1 VSIQFQSPSYRA
13 ASSDLTI
20 QISPLGLVELADE
33 EFEVHGPRLNRY
45 AMNWAFY
52 LGYHWAQR
60 PDLGEPQLTFN
71 YTRALSDFT
80 TNFVFGK
87 GVGFRS
93 PDATGA
99 IVPTRLQRIWE
110 TDNKKDSLLWEMGS
124 MGSVTGDCFVKVAYE
139 EPWQDPAGMPHPG
152 RVRILPLNSA
162 FCFPEWHPHDR
173 KRLIRFKLKYRF
185 WGTTQEGTRQVFT
198 YTELLTENQIEEY
211 VNDELI
217 DQRENPLG
225 EIPVVHIS
233 NMPIASSPWGMPDIQ
248 DIAPLNRQYNETAT
262 DICDIV
268 SYHAAPV
275 TVVIGARASNL
286 EKGTHQTWSI
296 PNKEARVENLL
307 FDPRGI
313 EEAIKL
319 LDVLKRAMHE
329 MTGVPVTALGEEQA
343 ISNTS
348 GVALAIQYQ
357 PLMNRFHLKATQY
370 GEGFAEV
377 NRLALKTL
385 FMKEPETLVYNPE
398 WDPPLRDDQLP
409 MLDPMDPVTY
419 ENTVQFQPPLPVD
432 QLVKLN
438 ELMVKMQLGLESK
451 RGALI
456 ELGEEFPDEKLQEL
470 FKELVDDAEQQ
481 AALDLLKAQVASL
494 TANLTGMVAPEGP
507 QPMPPPPQNG
517 GGDGNSNGGSSNG
530 GGVKSAGGPNVN
542 SAPQAKIGM
551 LPGIDLK
558 DSEDVKKM
566 FQRIVTLSHGTTI
579 PQRRTPEE
587 DDSIRS

>member
-71 YTRALSDFT
+71 YVRALSDFI

-93 PDATGA
+93 PDSTSA

-110 TDNKKDSLLWEMGS
+110 TDNKKDSVLWEAGA
-124 MGSVTGDCFVKVAYE
+124 MGSVTGDCFIKVAYE
-139 EPWQDPAGMPHPG
+139 EPWLDPAGMPHEG

-198 YTELLTENQIEEY
+198 YTELLTEERIEEY

-217 DQRENPLG
+217 DVRENPLG
-225 EIPVVHIS
+225 EIPIVHIS
-233 NMPIASSPWGMPDIQ
+233 NVAIPSSPWGMPDIQ
-248 DIAPLNRQYNETAT
+248 DVTVLNRTYNEVAT
-262 DICDIV
+262 DVVDIIN
-268 SYHAAPV
+268 YHAAPV
-275 TVVIGARASNL
+275 TVITGARASNL

-296 PNKEARVENLL
+296 PNKEAKVQNLL
-307 FDPRGI
+307 FDPQGI
-313 EEAIKL
+313 EAAIKY

-357 PLMNRFHLKATQY
+357 PLMNRFKQKSTQY

-377 NRLALKTL
+377 NRMALKTL
-385 FMKEPETLVYNPE
+385 FMKEPQTLQYDPTV
-398 WDPPLRDDQLP
+398 DPPMREDQLAV
-409 MLDPMDPVTY
+409 LDPMDPTTY
-419 ENTVQFQPPLPVD
+419 MSTVQFQPPLPVD

-438 ELMVKMQLGLESK
+438 ELQVKMALGLESK
-451 RGALI
+451 RGALE
-456 ELGEEFPDEKLQEL
+456 ELGEEFPDEKLEEL
-470 FKELVDDAEQQ
+470 FKELLDDAEQQ
-481 AALDLLKAQVASL
+481 AALDYLRAMAASF
-494 TANLTGMVAPEGP
+494 TTNMTGMVSPEGP
-507 QPMPPPPQNG
+507 QPVPPPPANG
-517 GGDGNSNGGSSNG
+517 NGNGKNGNG
-530 GGVKSAGGPNVN
+530 KGGVKSAGGPDVT
-542 SAPQAKIGM
+542 SAPGGVPKLGV
-551 LPGIDLK
+551 LPGIDLT
-558 DSEDVKKM
+558 DSTDIKKM
-566 FQRIVTLSHGTTI
+566 QERIVALAHGATL
-579 PQRRTPEE
+579 PQRRVPEE
-587 DDSIRS
+587 DQNQER

>member
-1 VSIQFQSPSYRA
+1 MAIQFQSPSYRA

-60 PDLGEPQLTFN
+60 PDLGDPQLTFN

-87 GVGFRS
+87 GMGFRS
-93 PDATGA
+93 PDATAA

-110 TDNKKDSLLWEMGS
+110 VDNKKESLLWESGA
-124 MGSVTGDCFVKVAYE
+124 MGSVTGDCFIKVAYE
-139 EPWQDPAGMPHPG
+139 EPWTDPSGMPHPG

-162 FCFPEWHPHDR
+162 YCFPEWHPHDR
-173 KRLIRFKLKYRF
+173 NRLIRFKLKYRF

-217 DQRENPLG
+217 DSRENPLG

-233 NMPIASSPWGMPDIQ
+233 NLPIPSSPWGMPDIQ
-248 DIAPLNRQYNETAT
+248 DVTVLNREYNEKAT
-262 DICDIV
+262 DISDIIN
-268 SYHAAPV
+268 YHAAPV

-286 EKGTHQTWSI
+286 EKGTHQTWSV
-296 PNKEARVENLL
+296 PNKEAKVENLL
-307 FDPRGI
+307 FDPQGI
-313 EEAIKL
+313 EMSIKF
-319 LDVLKRAMHE
+319 LDVVKRAMHE
-329 MTGVPVTALGEEQA
+329 MTGVPVTALGEEQS

-357 PLMNRFHLKATQY
+357 PLMNRYHLKETQY
-370 GEGFAEV
+370 GEGFAAV

-385 FMKEPETLVYNPE
+385 FMKEPQMLTYNDE
-398 WDPPLRDDQLP
+398 IDPPLQEGQYP
-409 MLDPMDPVTY
+409 MLDPMDPITY
-419 ENTVQFQPPLPVD
+419 ENTVHFQPPLPID

-438 ELMVKMQLGLESK
+438 ELQVKMALGLESK
-451 RGALI
+451 RGALV
-456 ELGEEFPDEKLQEL
+456 ELGEEQPDEKLQEL
-470 FKELVDDAEQQ
+470 FKELIEDAEQQ
-481 AALDLLKAQVASL
+481 AALEFLRAQAASF
-494 TANLTGMVAPEGP
+494 TVNMTGMVPPDGP
-507 QPMPPPPQNG
+507 QPNPPPPAG
-517 GGDGNSNGGSSNG
+517 ADGNGNGD
-530 GGVKSAGGPNVN
+530 GVKSAGGRDVS
-542 SAPQAKIGM
+542 SAPGSVPKLGV
-551 LPGIDLK
+551 LPGIDLT
-558 DSEDVKKM
+558 DSSDVKTM
-566 FQRIVTLSHGTTI
+566 QQRIVALAHGATL

-587 DDSIRS
+587 DE

>member
-1 VSIQFQSPSYRA
+1 MAIQFQSASYRA

-33 EFEVHGPRLNRY
+33 EFEVHGPRMSRY

-60 PDLGEPQLTFN
+60 PDLGDPQLTFN

-93 PDATGA
+93 PEATSA

-110 TDNKKDSLLWEMGS
+110 IDNKKQSLLWECGA

-139 EPWQDPAGMPHPG
+139 EPWVDPAGMPHRG

-162 FCFPEWHPHDR
+162 YCFPEWHPHDR
-173 KRLIRFKLKYRF
+173 NRLIRFKLKYRF

-198 YTELLTENQIEEY
+198 YTELLTENRVEEY

-217 DQRENPLG
+217 DSRENPLG
-225 EIPVVHIS
+225 EIPIVHIS
-233 NMPIASSPWGMPDIQ
+233 NLPIPSSPWGMPDIQ
-248 DIAPLNRQYNETAT
+248 DITVLNREYNEKAT
-262 DICDIV
+262 DISDIIN
-268 SYHAAPV
+268 YHAAPV
-275 TVVIGARASNL
+275 TVIIGARASNL

-296 PNKEARVENLL
+296 PNKEAKVDNLL
-307 FDPRGI
+307 FDPQGI
-313 EEAIKL
+313 EMSIKY
-319 LDVLKRAMHE
+319 LDVLKRSMHE

-370 GEGFAEV
+370 GEGFAAV

-385 FMKEPETLVYNPE
+385 FMKEPEMLVYNPTI
-398 WDPPLRDDQLP
+398 DPPLQDDQMP
-409 MLDPMDPVTY
+409 MLDPMDPITF
-419 ENTVQFQPPLPVD
+419 ENTVHFQPPLPVD

-438 ELMVKMQLGLESK
+438 ELQVKMALGLESK
-451 RGALI
+451 RGALV
-456 ELGEEFPDEKLQEL
+456 ELGEEQPDEKLQEL
-470 FKELVDDAEQQ
+470 FHELLDDAENQSALEYLRAM
-481 AALDLLKAQVASL
+481 AASF
-494 TANLTGMVAPEGP
+494 TANMTGMVSPDGP
-507 QPMPPPPQNG
+507 QPNPPPS
-517 GGDGNSNGGSSNG
+517 GDGNG
-530 GGVKSAGGPNVN
+530 GGVKSAGGPNVS
-542 SAPQAKIGM
+542 SAPGSVPKLGV
-551 LPGIDLK
+551 LPGIDLT
-558 DSEDVKKM
+558 DSDDVQKM
-566 FQRIVTLSHGTTI
+566 QQRIVALAHGTTM
-579 PQRRTPEE
+579 PQRRVPEE
-587 DDSIRS
+587 DDS

>member
-1 VSIQFQSPSYRA
+1 MSIQFQSPSYRA

-93 PDATGA
+93 PDATAA
-99 IVPTRLQRIWE
+99 IIPTRLQRIWE
-110 TDNKKDSLLWEMGS
+110 VDNKKESLLWESGA
-124 MGSVTGDCFVKVAYE
+124 MGSVTGDCFIKVAYE
-139 EPWQDPAGMPHPG
+139 EPWTDPAGMPHRG

-173 KRLIRFKLKYRF
+173 NRLIRFKLKYRF
-185 WGTTQEGTRQVFT
+185 WGTTQEGTRQVFS
-198 YTELLTENQIEEY
+198 YTELLTESRVEEY

-217 DQRENPLG
+217 DARDNPLG

-233 NMPIASSPWGMPDIQ
+233 NLPIPSSPWGMPDIQ
-248 DIAPLNRQYNETAT
+248 DVTVLNREYNEKAT
-262 DICDIV
+262 DISDIIN
-268 SYHAAPV
+268 YHAAPV

-296 PNKEARVENLL
+296 PNKEAKVENLL
-307 FDPRGI
+307 FDPQGI
-313 EEAIKL
+313 EMSIKYL
-319 LDVLKRAMHE
+319 EVIKRAMHE

-370 GEGFAEV
+370 GEGFSAV
-377 NRLALKTL
+377 NKLALKTL
-385 FMKEPETLVYNPE
+385 FMKEPEMLVYNPE
-398 WDPPLRDDQLP
+398 IDPPLQDDQLP
-409 MLDPMDPVTY
+409 MLDPMDPITY
-419 ENTVQFQPPLPVD
+419 ENTVKFQPPLPVD

-438 ELMVKMQLGLESK
+438 ELQVKMALGLESK
-451 RGALI
+451 KGALL
-456 ELGEEFPDEKLQEL
+456 ELGEEQPDEKLQEL
-470 FKELVDDAEQQ
+470 FHELIDDAEQQ
-481 AALDLLKAQVASL
+481 AALEYLRAMAASF
-494 TANLTGMVAPEGP
+494 TVNMTGMVPPDGP
-507 QPMPPPPQNG
+507 QPNPPPPANG
-517 GGDGNSNGGSSNG
+517 NGNGKSD
-530 GGVKSAGGPNVN
+530 GGVKSAGGPNVS
-542 SAPQAKIGM
+542 SAPGSVPKLGV
-551 LPGIDLK
+551 LPGIDLS
-558 DSEDVKKM
+558 DSSDVQKM
-566 FQRIVTLSHGTTI
+566 QQRIVALAHGATL
-579 PQRRTPEE
+579 PQRRVPEE
-587 DDSIRS
+587 DDD

>member
-33 EFEVHGPRLNRY
+33 EFEVHGPRLSRY

-60 PDLGEPQLTFN
+60 PDLGDPQLTFN
-71 YTRALSDFT
+71 WTRALSDFT

-87 GVGFRS
+87 GVKFRS
-93 PDATGA
+93 PDTTGA

-110 TDNKKDSLLWEMGS
+110 KDNQKDSLLWEIGS
-124 MGSVTGDCFVKVAYE
+124 MGSVTGDSFIKVAYE
-139 EPWQDPAGMPHPG
+139 EPWVDPAGMSHPG
-152 RVRILPLNSA
+152 RVRILPINSA
-162 FCFPEWHPHDR
+162 YAFPEWHPHDR

-217 DQRENPLG
+217 DSRENPLG
-225 EIPVVHIS
+225 EIPIVHIS
-233 NMPIASSPWGMPDIQ
+233 NLPIASSPWGMPDIQ
-248 DIAPLNRQYNETAT
+248 DITVLNRTYNEVAT

-268 SYHAAPV
+268 NYHAAPV
-275 TVVIGARASNL
+275 TVVIGARAANL

-296 PNKEARVENLL
+296 PNKDAKVENLL

-357 PLMNRFHLKATQY
+357 PLMNRFHLKETQY
-370 GEGFAEV
+370 GEGFSEV

-385 FMKEPETLVYNPE
+385 FMKEPETLVYNPTF
-398 WDPPLRDDQLP
+398 DPPLRDDQQPL
-409 MLDPMDPVTY
+409 LDPMDPITY
-419 ENTVQFQPPLPVD
+419 ESVVSFQPPLPVD
-432 QLVKLN
+432 KLVLLN

-451 RGALI
+451 RGAMV

-470 FKELVDDAEQQ
+470 FKELLDDAEQQ
-481 AALDLLKAQVASL
+481 AALELLKAQVASL
-494 TANLTGMVAPEGP
+494 VANMTGMVSPEGP
-507 QPMPPPPQNG
+507 QPIPPPPQNG
-517 GGDGNSNGGSSNG
+517 GNGNGKSNGSPN
-530 GGVKSAGGPNVN
+530 GGVKSAGGPGVN
-542 SAPQAKIGM
+542 SAPQAKIGS
-551 LPGIDLK
+551 LPGINLE

-566 FQRIVTLSHGTTI
+566 FQRIVTLAHGTTL
-579 PQRRTPEE
+579 PQRRLPEE
-587 DDSIRS
+587 DEKA

>member
-1 VSIQFQSPSYRA
+1 VAIQFQSPSYRA

-60 PDLGEPQLTFN
+60 PDLGDPQLTFN

-80 TNFVFGK
+80 TNFVFIK

-93 PDATGA
+93 ADATGA

-110 TDNKKDSLLWEMGS
+110 KDNKKDSLLWEAGS
-124 MGSVTGDCFVKVAYE
+124 MGSVTGDCFIKVAYE
-139 EPWQDPAGMPHPG
+139 EAWVDPSGMQHPG

-185 WGTTQEGTRQVFT
+185 WGTTMEGTRQVFT
-198 YTELLTENQIEEY
+198 YTELITENQIEEY

-217 DQRENPLG
+217 DSRENPLG

-233 NMPIASSPWGMPDIQ
+233 NLPIAGSPWGMPDIQ
-248 DIAPLNRQYNETAT
+248 DVTVLNREYNEKAT
-262 DICDIV
+262 DISDVIN
-268 SYHAAPV
+268 YHAAPV
-275 TVVIGARASNL
+275 TVVTGARAQNL

-296 PNKEARVENLL
+296 PNKDAKVTNLL
-307 FDPRGI
+307 FDPQGI
-313 EEAIKL
+313 EASIKF
-319 LDVLKRAMHE
+319 LDVIKRAMHE

-357 PLMNRFHLKATQY
+357 PLMNRFNLKKTTY

-377 NRLALKTL
+377 NRLALRTL
-385 FMKEPETLVYNPE
+385 FMKEPETLVYNPAV
-398 WDPPLRDDQLP
+398 DPPLEDDQLP
-409 MLDPMDPVTY
+409 MLDPRDPLTY
-419 ENTVQFQPPLPVD
+419 ESTVQFQPPLPVD
-432 QLVKLN
+432 KLVLLN
-438 ELMVKMQLGLESK
+438 ELQVKMMLGLESK
-451 RGALI
+451 KGALR
-456 ELGEEFPDEKLQEL
+456 ELGEEFPAEKLQEL
-470 FKELVDDAEQQ
+470 FAELIDDAEQQ
-481 AALDLLKAQVASL
+481 AALDLLKAQVASF
-494 TANLTGMVAPEGP
+494 TVNQTGMVPPEGP
-507 QPMPPPPQNG
+507 QPLPPPPQNG
-517 GGDGNSNGGSSNG
+517 NGAGKKAGSSG
-530 GGVKSAGGPNVN
+530 GPKSAGGPGVN
-542 SAPQAKIGM
+542 STGQASQKFGV
-551 LPGIDLK
+551 LPGIDLT
-558 DSEDVKKM
+558 DSASVKKM
-566 FQRIVTLSHGTTI
+566 FDRVVALASGTTL

-587 DDSIRS
+587 DES

>member
-1 VSIQFQSPSYRA
+1 MAIQFQSPSYRA

-71 YTRALSDFT
+71 YVRALSDFT

-87 GVGFRS
+87 GIGFRT

-99 IVPTRLQRIWE
+99 IIPTRLQRIWE
-110 TDNKKDSLLWEMGS
+110 KDNSKDSLIWEAGS
-124 MGSVTGDCFVKVAYE
+124 MGSVSGDCFVKVAYE
-139 EPWQDPAGMPHPG
+139 EPWEDPSGMPHPG
-152 RVRILPLNSA
+152 RVRILPLNAA

-198 YTELLTENQIEEY
+198 YTELLTENFIEEY

-233 NMPIASSPWGMPDIQ
+233 NLPIAGSPWGMPDIQ
-248 DIAPLNRQYNETAT
+248 DITVLNRELNEKAT
-262 DICDIV
+262 DISDIIN
-268 SYHAAPV
+268 YHAAPV
-275 TVVIGARASNL
+275 TVITGARASNL

-296 PNKEARVENLL
+296 PNKEAKVTNLL
-307 FDPRGI
+307 FDPQGI
-313 EEAIKL
+313 EMS
-319 LDVLKRAMHE
+319 LKFLEFVKQAMHE
-329 MTGVPVTALGEEQA
+329 MTGVPKSSLGDEQP

-357 PLMNRFHLKATQY
+357 PLMNRFKLKATQY

-398 WDPPLRDDQLP
+398 FDPPLQDDQLP
-409 MLDPMDPVTY
+409 MLDPMDPITY
-419 ENTVQFQPPLPVD
+419 ESTVHFQPPLPVD

-438 ELMVKMQLGLESK
+438 ELQVKMALGLESK
-451 RGALI
+451 KGALR
-456 ELGEEFPDEKLQEL
+456 ELGEEQPDEKLSEL
-470 FKELVDDAEQQ
+470 FHELIDDAEQQ
-481 AALDLLKAQVASL
+481 AALDLLRSQIAGFTVMQ
-494 TANLTGMVAPEGP
+494 TGMVPPEGP
-507 QPMPPPPQNG
+507 QPMPPPPANG
-517 GGDGNSNGGSSNG
+517 NGNGKSKSGGSS

-542 SAPQAKIGM
+542 VAPGSKPPPGV
-551 LPGIDLK
+551 LPGLDLT
-558 DSEDVKKM
+558 SSADVKKM
-566 FQRIVTLSHGTTI
+566 FDRVVALSHGTVL
-579 PQRRTPEE
+579 PQRRKPEE
-587 DDSIRS
+587 DEP

>member
-1 VSIQFQSPSYRA
+1 MSIQFQSPSYRA

-93 PDATGA
+93 PDATSA
-99 IVPTRLQRIWE
+99 IIPTRLQRIWE
-110 TDNKKDSLLWEMGS
+110 IDNKKESLLWEAGS
-124 MGSVTGDCFVKVAYE
+124 MGSVTGDCFIKVAYE
-139 EPWQDPAGMPHPG
+139 EAWEDPSGMPHPG
-152 RVRILPLNSA
+152 RVRILPLNAA

-185 WGTTQEGTRQVFT
+185 WGTTMEGTRQVFT

-217 DQRENPLG
+217 DSRENPLG

-233 NMPIASSPWGMPDIQ
+233 NLPIASSPWGMPDIQ
-248 DIAPLNRQYNETAT
+248 DVTVLNRTYNEVAT
-262 DICDIV
+262 DVVDIIN
-268 SYHAAPV
+268 YHAAPV
-275 TVVIGARASNL
+275 TVIVGARASNL

-296 PNKEARVENLL
+296 PNKEAKVTNLL
-307 FDPRGI
+307 FDPQGI
-313 EEAIKL
+313 EMSIKYL
-319 LDVLKRAMHE
+319 EVLKRAMHE

-357 PLMNRFHLKATQY
+357 PLMNRFHLKETQY

-398 WDPPLRDDQLP
+398 VDPPLRDDQLP

-419 ENTVQFQPPLPVD
+419 VNTVQFQPPLPVD

-438 ELMVKMQLGLESK
+438 ELQVKMALGLESK
-451 RGALI
+451 RGALE

-481 AALDLLKAQVASL
+481 AALELLRAQIAGFTVMQ
-494 TANLTGMVAPEGP
+494 TGMVPQEGP
-507 QPMPPPPQNG
+507 QPMPPPPANG
-517 GGDGNSNGGSSNG
+517 GNGNGNGNGNG
-530 GGVKSAGGPNVN
+530 GGVKSAGGPDV
-542 SAPQAKIGM
+542 SVAPGAKPPTGV
-551 LPGIDLK
+551 LPGIDVTSSA
-558 DSEDVKKM
+558 DIKKM
-566 FQRIVTLSHGTTI
+566 FDRVVALSHGTVI
-579 PQRRTPEE
+579 PQRRAPEE
-587 DDSIRS
+587 DTPST

>member
-1 VSIQFQSPSYRA
+1 MSIQFQSPSYRA

-93 PDATGA
+93 PDATAA

-110 TDNKKDSLLWEMGS
+110 KDNSKDSLLWEAGS
-124 MGSVTGDCFVKVAYE
+124 MGSVSGDCFVKVAYE
-139 EPWQDPAGMPHPG
+139 EAWVDPSGMPHPG

-198 YTELLTENQIEEY
+198 YTELLTESQVEEY

-217 DQRENPLG
+217 DSRENPLG

-233 NMPIASSPWGMPDIQ
+233 NLPIAGSPWGMPDIQ
-248 DIAPLNRQYNETAT
+248 DITVLNREYNEKAT
-262 DICDIV
+262 DISDIIN
-268 SYHAAPV
+268 YHAAPV

-296 PNKEARVENLL
+296 PNKEAKVENLL
-307 FDPRGI
+307 FDPQGI
-313 EEAIKL
+313 EMAIQY
-319 LDVLKRAMHE
+319 LDVVKRAMHE

-357 PLMNRFHLKATQY
+357 PLMNRFNLKKTQY

-385 FMKEPETLVYNPE
+385 FMKEPEMLVYNPE
-398 WDPPLRDDQLP
+398 IDPPIQDDQLP
-409 MLDPMDPVTY
+409 MLDPMDPITY

-438 ELMVKMQLGLESK
+438 ELQVKMALGLESK
-451 RGALI
+451 RGALE
-456 ELGEEFPDEKLQEL
+456 ELGVEFPDEKLQEL
-470 FKELVDDAEQQ
+470 FHELIDDAEQQ
-481 AALDLLKAQVASL
+481 AALEYLRSMAASF
-494 TANLTGMVAPEGP
+494 TVNMTGMIPPDGP
-507 QPMPPPPQNG
+507 VPQPPPPANG
-517 GGDGNSNGGSSNG
+517 NGNGNGDK
-530 GGVKSAGGPNVN
+530 GGVKSAGGPNVS
-542 SAPQAKIGM
+542 SAPGSVPKLGV
-551 LPGIDLK
+551 LPGIDLT
-558 DSEDVKKM
+558 DSDDVKKM
-566 FQRIVTLSHGTTI
+566 QERIVALAHGTTL
-579 PQRRTPEE
+579 PQRRKPEE
-587 DDSIRS
+587 DE

>member
-1 VSIQFQSPSYRA
+1 VAIQFQSPSYRA

-20 QISPLGLVELADE
+20 QISPLGLIELADE

-71 YTRALSDFT
+71 WTRALSDFT

-110 TDNKKDSLLWEMGS
+110 KDNQKDSLLWECGS
-124 MGSVTGDCFVKVAYE
+124 MGSVTGDCFIKVAYE
-139 EPWQDPAGMPHPG
+139 EAWQDPSGMQHPG
-152 RVRILPLNSA
+152 RVRILPINSA
-162 FCFPEWHPHDR
+162 FAFPEWHPHDR

-185 WGTTQEGTRQVFT
+185 WGTSQEGTRQVFT

-225 EIPVVHIS
+225 TIPIVHIS
-233 NMPIASSPWGMPDIQ
+233 NLPIASSPWGMPDIQ
-248 DIAPLNRQYNETAT
+248 DITVLNRTYNEVAT
-262 DICDIV
+262 DIADIV
-268 SYHAAPV
+268 NYHAAPV

-286 EKGTHQTWSI
+286 EKGSHQTWSI
-296 PNKEARVENLL
+296 PQKDARVENLL
-307 FDPRGI
+307 FDPKGI

-319 LDVLKRAMHE
+319 LDVLKQAMHE
-329 MTGVPVTALGEEQA
+329 MTGVPKTALGEEQA

-377 NRLALKTL
+377 NRLALRTL
-385 FMKEPETLVYNPE
+385 FLKEPQTLQYDPL
-398 WDPPLRDDQLP
+398 WDPPLRDDQLDV
-409 MLDPMDPVTY
+409 LDPADPITY
-419 ENTVQFQPPLPVD
+419 ESTVHFQPPLPVD
-432 QLVKLN
+432 KLVLLN
-438 ELMVKMQLGLESK
+438 ELQVKMMLGLESK
-451 RGALI
+451 RGALE

-470 FKELVDDAEQQ
+470 FKELIDDAEQQ
-481 AALDLLKAQVASL
+481 AALDLLKSQVASF
-494 TANLTGMVAPEGP
+494 TAMQTGMMNPEGP
-507 QPMPPPPQNG
+507 QPIPPPPAANG
-517 GGDGNSNGGSSNG
+517 NGDGS
-530 GGVKSAGGPNVN
+530 GGVKSAGGPSVN
-542 SAPQAKIGM
+542 SAGQPPQKFGA
-551 LPGIDLK
+551 LPGVDLTN
-558 DSEDVKKM
+558 SADVKKM
-566 FQRIVTLSHGTTI
+566 FDRIVALSHGTVL

-587 DDSIRS
+587 DET

>member
-1 VSIQFQSPSYRA
+1 
-13 ASSDLTI
+13 
-20 QISPLGLVELADE
+20 
-33 EFEVHGPRLNRY
+33 
-45 AMNWAFY
+45 MNWAFY

-71 YTRALSDFT
+71 WTRALSDFT

-93 PDATGA
+93 PDSTGA
-99 IVPTRLQRIWE
+99 IVPSRLQRIWE
-110 TDNKKDSLLWEMGS
+110 KDNKKDSLLWEMGS
-124 MGSVTGDCFVKVAYE
+124 MGSVTGDSFVKVAYE
-139 EPWQDPAGMPHPG
+139 ESWTDPSGMPHPG

-185 WGTTQEGTRQVFT
+185 WGTTMEGTRQVFT
-198 YTELLTENQIEEY
+198 YTELLTENHIEEY

-217 DQRENPLG
+217 DQRDNPLG
-225 EIPVVHIS
+225 EIPIVHIS
-233 NMPIASSPWGMPDIQ
+233 NMPIASSPWGMPDIA
-248 DIAPLNRQYNETAT
+248 DITVLNRTYNEVAT
-262 DICDIV
+262 DITDIV
-268 SYHAAPV
+268 NYHAAPV

-357 PLMNRFHLKATQY
+357 PLMNRFKLKATQY

-419 ENTVQFQPPLPVD
+419 ENTVHFQPPLPVD

-451 RGALI
+451 RGALV

-481 AALDLLKAQVASL
+481 AALELLKAQVASL
-494 TANLTGMVAPEGP
+494 TANMTGMVSPEGP

-517 GGDGNSNGGSSNG
+517 GGNGNGNGGSAQS

-542 SAPQAKIGM
+542 SAPQAKIGA
-551 LPGIDLK
+551 LPGIDLQ
-558 DSEDVKKM
+558 DSDDVKKM

-587 DDSIRS
+587 DEP

>member
-1 VSIQFQSPSYRA
+1 MSIQFQSPSYRA

-87 GVGFRS
+87 GVSFRS

-110 TDNKKDSLLWEMGS
+110 KDNRKDSVLWECGA
-124 MGSVTGDCFVKVAYE
+124 MGSVTGDCFIKVAYE
-139 EPWQDPAGMPHPG
+139 EPWVDPSGMPHPG

-162 FCFPEWHPHDR
+162 YAFPEWHPHDR
-173 KRLIRFKLKYRF
+173 ARMIRFKLKYRF
-185 WGTTQEGTRQVFT
+185 WGTSAEGTRQVFT

-217 DQRENPLG
+217 DSRENPLG
-225 EIPVVHIS
+225 EIPIVHIS
-233 NMPIASSPWGMPDIQ
+233 NLPIPSSPWGMPDIQ
-248 DIAPLNRQYNETAT
+248 DVTVLNRAYNETMT
-262 DICDIV
+262 DILDIV
-268 SYHAAPV
+268 NYHAAPV

-286 EKGTHQTWSI
+286 EKGSHQTWSI
-296 PNKEARVENLL
+296 PNKEAKVENLL

-313 EEAIKL
+313 ETSLQALEVIKQ
-319 LDVLKRAMHE
+319 AMHE
-329 MTGVPVTALGEEQA
+329 MTGVPKTALGEEQA

-357 PLMNRFHLKATQY
+357 PLMNRFKLKATQY

-385 FMKEPETLVYNPE
+385 FMKEPDRLVYDPLE
-398 WDPPLRDDQLP
+398 DPPLRDDQLP

-419 ENTVQFQPPLPVD
+419 ENTVHFQPPLPVD
-432 QLVKLN
+432 KLILLN
-438 ELMVKMQLGLESK
+438 ELQVKMALGLESK
-451 RGALI
+451 RGALQ
-456 ELGEEFPDEKLQEL
+456 ELGEEQPDEKLQEL
-470 FKELVDDAEQQ
+470 FKELLDDAEQQ
-481 AALDLLKAQVASL
+481 AALEFLRAQVASL
-494 TANLTGMVAPEGP
+494 IVNMTGMVPPEGP
-507 QPMPPPPQNG
+507 QPVPPPPQNG
-517 GGDGNSNGGSSNG
+517 GGNGGSKSGSSNG
-530 GGVKSAGGPNVN
+530 GDTKPAGGPQVN
-542 SAPQAKIGM
+542 TAPTAKIAAA
-551 LPGIDLK
+551 PGLDLK
-558 DSEDVKKM
+558 DNADVQKM
-566 FQRIVTLSHGTTI
+566 FQRIVTLAHGTTL
-579 PQRRTPEE
+579 PQRRLPEE
-587 DDSIRS
+587 DSTS

>member
-1 VSIQFQSPSYRA
+1 
-13 ASSDLTI
+13 
-20 QISPLGLVELADE
+20 
-33 EFEVHGPRLNRY
+33 
-45 AMNWAFY
+45 M
-52 LGYHWAQR
+52 GYHWAQR
-60 PDLGEPQLTFN
+60 PDLGDPQLTFN
-71 YTRALSDFT
+71 YVRALSDFT
-80 TNFVFGK
+80 TNFVFSK

-93 PDATGA
+93 PDATSA

-110 TDNKKDSLLWEMGS
+110 KDNRKDSLLWEMGS

-139 EPWQDPAGMPHPG
+139 EPWTDPAGMPHPG
-152 RVRILPLNSA
+152 RVRVLPLNSA

-185 WGTTQEGTRQVFT
+185 WGTTMEGTRQVFT
-198 YTELLTENQIEEY
+198 YTELLTENNIEEY

-225 EIPVVHIS
+225 EIPIVHIS
-233 NMPIASSPWGMPDIQ
+233 NLPIPSSPWGMPDIQ
-248 DIAPLNRQYNETAT
+248 DVTVLNRQYNETAT
-262 DICDIV
+262 DIADIV
-268 SYHAAPV
+268 NYHAAPV

-296 PNKEARVENLL
+296 PNKEAKVENLL

-313 EEAIKL
+313 EQAIKL

-357 PLMNRFHLKATQY
+357 PLMNRFHLKTTQY
-370 GEGFAEV
+370 GEGLAEV

-419 ENTVQFQPPLPVD
+419 ENTVHFQPPLPVD
-432 QLVKLN
+432 KLVLLN
-438 ELMVKMQLGLESK
+438 ELQVKMMLGLESK
-451 RGALI
+451 RGALE

-470 FKELVDDAEQQ
+470 FKELIDDAEQQ
-481 AALDLLKAQVASL
+481 AALDLLRSQIAAFTVNQ
-494 TANLTGMVAPEGP
+494 TGMVPQEGP
-507 QPMPPPPQNG
+507 QPVPPPPQNG
-517 GGDGNSNGGSSNG
+517 GNGNGTKKNGSSSG
-530 GGVKSAGGPNVN
+530 GPKSAGGPNVN
-542 SAPQAKIGM
+542 SAGQPVQKFGA
-551 LPGIDLK
+551 LPGVDLTNSA
-558 DSEDVKKM
+558 DIKKM
-566 FQRIVTLSHGTTI
+566 FDRVVALAHGTVL
-579 PQRRTPEE
+579 PQRRVPEE
-587 DDSIRS
+587 DEP